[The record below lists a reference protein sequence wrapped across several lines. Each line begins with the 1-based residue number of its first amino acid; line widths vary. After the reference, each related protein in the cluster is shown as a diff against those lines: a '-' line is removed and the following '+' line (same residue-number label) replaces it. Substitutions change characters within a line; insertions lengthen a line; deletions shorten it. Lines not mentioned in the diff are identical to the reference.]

1 MQDRGRTTKVSLRT
15 MSTSM
20 KDIARDLG
28 VSVMTVSKVVR
39 NHSDISEE
47 TRKRVLRRIKELHY
61 TPNAAAQALVTGRSR
76 VIALIVPDLV
86 HPFFAEVAKG
96 LSAALRSKAYSLVI
110 SSSEE
115 DPALEQKEIEH
126 LLARGVDAFIVASVQ
141 TTAQS
146 FRRVEERHTPYVLI
160 DRKFDGWPA
169 HFIGVDDELV
179 GRLATAHLIEVGCRR
194 IAHIAGTGVSSAIGR
209 LEGYKRT
216 LEKHGLP
223 APGDFIV
230 SRGAHAD
237 DLGDVTGHEAMQRLL
252 ALRPRP
258 DGVFCY
264 NDPTAMGAMLAIL
277 EAGLNIPKDMAV
289 VGCGDVHYSK
299 FLRVPLTTIS
309 QQAEAM
315 GRKAGQLALS
325 LVKAKTAGPAR
336 TILLT
341 PRLEVRQ
348 STSRAGAR
356 HRQAS

>member
-1 MQDRGRTTKVSLRT
+1 MRKRRTIA
-15 MSTSM
+15 TSM

-28 VSVMTVSKVVR
+28 VSVVTVSKVVR
-39 NHSDISEE
+39 NHSDIGEE
-47 TRKRVLRRIKELHY
+47 TRKRVLERIKELNY
-61 TPNAAAQALVTGRSR
+61 TPNAAAQALVTGRSK

-96 LSAALRSKAYSLVI
+96 LSAVLRSHAYSLVI

-126 LLARGVDAFIVASVQ
+126 LLGRRVDALIIASVQ

-146 FRRVEERHTPYVLI
+146 FRRIEERRTPYVLI

-169 HFIGVDDELV
+169 NFIGVDDALV
-179 GRLATAHLIEVGCRR
+179 GRLATEHLIDVGCRR
-194 IAHIAGTGVSSAIGR
+194 IAHIAGTDVSSAIGR
-209 LEGYKRT
+209 LEGYKQT
-216 LEKHGLP
+216 LEKHGVSVP
-223 APGDFIV
+223 DEWIV

-237 DLGDVTGHEAMQRLL
+237 DLGDVTGYEAMQRLL

-277 EAGLNIPKDMAV
+277 EAGLSIPNDLAV
-289 VGCGDVHYSK
+289 VGCGDVHYSR

-309 QQAEAM
+309 QQTEAM

-325 LVKAKTAGPAR
+325 LVKAKAAGPVR
-336 TILLT
+336 TILLK

-348 STSRAGAR
+348 STSRPSAR
-356 HRQAS
+356 HRKAG

>member
-1 MQDRGRTTKVSLRT
+1 MP
-15 MSTSM
+15 TSM

-28 VSVMTVSKVVR
+28 VSVVTVSKVVR
-39 NHSDISEE
+39 NHSDIGEE
-47 TRKRVLRRIKELHY
+47 TRRRVLERIKELNY

-96 LSAALRSKAYSLVI
+96 LSAVLRSHAYSLVI

-126 LLARGVDAFIVASVQ
+126 LLGRRVDALIIASVQ
-141 TTAQS
+141 TTPQS
-146 FRRVEERHTPYVLI
+146 FRRIEERHTPYVLI
-160 DRKFDGWPA
+160 DRKFDGWRA

-179 GRLATAHLIEVGCRR
+179 GRLATEHLIDAGCRR
-194 IAHIAGTGVSSAIGR
+194 IAHIAGTGMSSAIGR
-209 LEGYKRT
+209 LEGYKQT
-216 LEKHGLP
+216 LEKHGLSAP
-223 APGDFIV
+223 ADFIV

-237 DLGDVTGHEAMQRLL
+237 DLGDVTGYEAMQRLL

-258 DGVFCY
+258 DAVFCY

-277 EAGLNIPKDMAV
+277 EAGLNIPNDIAV
-289 VGCGDVHYSK
+289 VGCGDVHYAQ

-309 QQAEAM
+309 QQTAAM

-325 LVKAKTAGPAR
+325 LVKAKTAGPPR
-336 TILLT
+336 TILLK
-341 PRLEVRQ
+341 PRLEARQ
-348 STSRAGAR
+348 STSRAGAGA
-356 HRQAS
+356 RQRKAG

>member
-1 MQDRGRTTKVSLRT
+1 
-15 MSTSM
+15 M

-28 VSVMTVSKVVR
+28 VSVVTVSKVVR
-39 NHSDISEE
+39 NVPDISQE
-47 TRKRVLRRIKELHY
+47 TRGRVLKRIKELNY

-96 LSAALRSKAYSLVI
+96 LSAVLRSKAYSLVI
-110 SSSEE
+110 SSSED

-126 LLARGVDAFIVASVQ
+126 LLARGVDALIIASVQ
-141 TTAQS
+141 TTAES
-146 FRRVEERHTPYVLI
+146 FGRIEERHIPYVLI
-160 DRKFDGWPA
+160 DRKVDTLPA

-179 GRLATAHLIEVGCRR
+179 GRLATEHLLDVGCRR
-194 IAHIAGTGVSSAIGR
+194 IAHIAGSGVSSAVGR
-209 LEGYKRT
+209 LEGYRRT
-216 LEKHGLP
+216 LEKHGLS
-223 APGDFIV
+223 AADDSIV
-230 SRGAHAD
+230 SRAHGD
-237 DLGDVTGHEAMQRLL
+237 DLGDVTGYEAMQRLL

-277 EAGLNIPKDMAV
+277 DHGLKIPDDIAV
-289 VGCGDVHYSK
+289 IGCGDVQYSK
-299 FLRVPLTTIS
+299 FLRVPLTSIS
-309 QQAEAM
+309 QQTEAM

-325 LVKAKTAGPAR
+325 LLKARGTGRVR

-348 STSRAGAR
+348 STSIAGAR
-356 HRQAS
+356 HPRAS